1 MFITL
6 VIIAILIC
14 ILLSLIILVQNP
26 KDGSL
31 SAGFAGSNN
40 VMGVKRTGDFLE
52 KGTWGLVITLMV
64 VVLLINVA
72 TPTGSTANSTEDLQ
86 KQISR
91 PATTSP
97 IAPQA
102 LPGADS
108 TKK

>member
-52 KGTWGLVITLMV
+52 KGTWGLVISLMV
-64 VVLLINVA
+64 VVLLISVT
-72 TPTGSTANSTEDLQ
+72 TPSGSSANSTEELQ
-86 KQISR
+86 KQI
-91 PATTSP
+91 TTPTVTAP
-97 IAPQA
+97 ITPQV
-102 LPGADS
+102 LPDADT
-108 TKK
+108 TKN

>member
-52 KGTWGLVITLMV
+52 KGTWGLVISLMV
-64 VVLLINVA
+64 VVLLISVT
-72 TPTGSTANSTEDLQ
+72 TPSGSSANSTEELQ
-86 KQISR
+86 KQITK
-91 PATTSP
+91 PAVTAPLT
-97 IAPQA
+97 PQA
-102 LPGADS
+102 LPGSDT
-108 TKK
+108 TKN